1 MLALLH
7 EGQSV
12 DSLTPGQQGEVVL
25 DRTPF
30 YAEAGGQIG
39 DSGTLRGPPAT
50 LFEVE
55 DTQKRGA
62 VLELAGHQYGLM
74 ANADLSG
81 LAITL
86 H

>member
-1 MLALLH
+1 MKSSNRQGRVLALLRN
-7 EGQSV
+7 GQSV
-12 DSLTPGQQGEVVL
+12 DSLAPGEQGEVVL

-39 DSGTLRGPPAT
+39 DSGTLRAAPAT

-62 VLELAGHQYGLM
+62 VHSHRGSLK
-74 ANADLSG
+74 SRPR
-81 LAITL
+81 
-86 H
+86 